1 MSISLSKK
9 RINHSD
15 DLNESSEKER
25 EHGTTEFSRKSTD
38 YARAIIQRTLQ
49 KHEQSPIKDGCTQS
63 AGIPVISSE
72 ENEAIHCRNENGQDL
87 SVQST
92 LTGTIDEQR
101 LESAWL
107 QTAEKCMPGS
117 LSHSRPEKNQIH
129 PQNGTSFQGDM
140 VLRHSNHWDE
150 DLNQQIKALKA
161 CDTRKLHT
169 MRKLQGGL
177 ITLPFLRVY
186 CTVTTS
192 LLILIKKTWN
202 MIQDLVAILF
212 FVGILE
218 NQTEG
223 SLGDSNSDTGG
234 FSAAFGPLT
243 SPFGETFFHEP
254 AGRFSDGRLIIDF
267 IAESLGLP
275 YLSSYLDS
283 IGSNFS
289 HGANF
294 ATSLS
299 TVIPQNITLSQGGY
313 SPFSLDIQAMQFSQF
328 KSRSQIIYRKGKFSS
343 KLTFIPIG
351 GVLKSLMPMK
361 KYFSRALYIL
371 DIGQNDLTA
380 LFYSNKSADQYI
392 PDAMKAFS
400 SSIKSLYEEG
410 GRYFWIHNTGPLGC
424 LPYVLW
430 QDPKELDSLG
440 CAIVFNELAKKFNR
454 MLNETVAQLR
464 KDFPVAAFTY
474 VDIYSAKYLLI
485 SQANKFGFKKPLMAC
500 CGHGGGLY
508 NYDPKARCGTSIKKK
523 GSQVLIGK
531 SCMDSRK
538 RVNWDGA
545 HYTEAANKWVFDQ
558 IVTGDFSDPPNSLNM
573 ACYKHNTL

>member
-1 MSISLSKK
+1 MNLLNSIASLNILLLVPS
-9 RINHSD
+9 ILCTSCD
-15 DLNESSEKER
+15 
-25 EHGTTEFSRKSTD
+25 FP
-38 YARAIIQRTLQ
+38 AI
-49 KHEQSPIKDGCTQS
+49 
-63 AGIPVISSE
+63 
-72 ENEAIHCRNENGQDL
+72 
-87 SVQST
+87 
-92 LTGTIDEQR
+92 
-101 LESAWL
+101 
-107 QTAEKCMPGS
+107 
-117 LSHSRPEKNQIH
+117 
-129 PQNGTSFQGDM
+129 F
-140 VLRHSNHWDE
+140 
-150 DLNQQIKALKA
+150 
-161 CDTRKLHT
+161 
-169 MRKLQGGL
+169 
-177 ITLPFLRVY
+177 
-186 CTVTTS
+186 
-192 LLILIKKTWN
+192 
-202 MIQDLVAILF
+202 
-212 FVGILE
+212 
-218 NQTEG
+218 

-294 ATSLS
+294 S
-299 TVIPQNITLSQGGY
+299 
-313 SPFSLDIQAMQFSQF
+313 IQH
-328 KSRSQIIYRKGKFSS
+328 
-343 KLTFIPIG
+343 TG
-351 GVLKSLMPMK
+351 GVLKSLMPTK

-400 SSIKSLYEEG
+400 SSIKSLYMQEG